1 MSMTNLNDK
10 WTEEDY
16 DKYFDEMNL
25 NKRERVK
32 NNSRSRNQKDREQN
46 DIKLD
51 DIEWE
56 YERTTRQRGPR
67 DWYKRKVSKEMQKLS
82 MKFVIVKDLQQDKNQ
97 LADMKD

>member
-51 DIEWE
+51 DIQWD
-56 YERTTRQRGPR
+56 YERTTRQRGAR
-67 DWYKRKVSKEMQKLS
+67 DWYKRKVSK
-82 MKFVIVKDLQQDKNQ
+82 
-97 LADMKD
+97 